1 MKKGRRSNYGRKRED
16 SLGSWRQLKEGI
28 PKTRPTVTACGVIC
42 WGRATER
49 HQDSLNRQLKLVCDS
64 NLKPFKEE
72 KDSENGLI

>member
-49 HQDSLNRQLKLVCDS
+49 HHDSLE
-64 NLKPFKEE
+64 PTAEI
-72 KDSENGLI
+72 GM